1 MLDFLKSK
9 SNHEESGYEAVPVD
23 SELVEQYQ
31 ESRPGRQA
39 IRVVPD
45 RDNGGCKAMD
55 AVLESIHSVR
65 TKSGRFTIGT
75 ENTSPSLSFEARYAP
90 DERGQDHVV
99 SLQYLSTDDRLHGG
113 LKRHLKQQYPDS
125 EFTTSV
131 PEFLPLTEGMYLA
144 GAELALRRYT
154 LYPLKQYPFEA
165 DPSGSIIQSM
175 VGSSGP
181 NQADA
186 SVAVQIMCRPEPL
199 DWTDGIPNGQG
210 VGDIDDSKFLRTDSP
225 SLQQLATDLREPTLE
240 ERRRLF
246 TWETVEH
253 PPTKMDKQVA
263 KRLEEQRGEKSWHLH
278 IRIFACSETPEMAV
292 QRASQTAGQFRRFYH
307 HTCQQEFVPQPLTG
321 NELRDEFTDAVS
333 REFSETG
340 MVKSQRQ
347 AAGLCNIPKA
357 EFVNTTSMQWSLS
370 SSGRGI
376 PPKTPRNSVASTDEA
391 EQQVAMLDM
400 TGADEPYW
408 FGWGSKDGTEAGV
421 FHDVL
426 NTHQFVG
433 GTTGTGKTTLLKH
446 LSRQLMN
453 RDHGCL
459 IYDPKGMDAEDIVS
473 LVPDHR
479 EKDLIYLEVG
489 GDRDRSVGFNFLE
502 PPTDAEPGEQIF
514 VDAIESMTD
523 DVAALLAQS
532 SGGENQDYWGPRM
545 DQIARNLVRGMAQA
559 GHRCTLLDM
568 YLALLDES
576 GRDEYARMLE
586 DDDRLEWLQTYAERE
601 LADMSQDD
609 IRPVLGRLK
618 ELVENR
624 TTREIISHPESTVSI
639 RDAVRDGKILVVRDV
654 ASQEN
659 AGRLVATA
667 LVRRIWVAVRELT
680 LSENTE
686 DPPEFY
692 CVLDEFDDIAATSS
706 NIAQILSNARSFGL
720 SISACCQDMSSQLDD
735 QILNAIEGQCQTFLS
750 FNPGRSGDA
759 KIIAKQHSPDID
771 DEDLLNLSKYT
782 FYMRTHDRENEL
794 THSYKV
800 DAFPPLEEISDVA
813 RSGDETEGL
822 IQDSLETYGAPRRS
836 DETRKT
842 ESVFW
847 SGAGSNEW
855 ERITTET
862 EERAVAQA
870 VYDVSIRTSGVEP
883 GGFVPLEDC
892 HDAILRRVE
901 WLDSTPEDLSDVIQD
916 TSDLWRRA
924 IQGVKDSYL
933 SVQENG
939 DSVELAANNPRATIA
954 QVGIDRSAGGGGHAL
969 LMFDAYIPLTN
980 AGLELQINDASGTD
994 SDGLLRP
1001 APASEQ
1007 EYPELV
1013 ERLTGGNVA
1022 TIESEHQTGATK
1034 PAATAAHVLATANED
1049 MRCLVLVRP
1058 DVSQNVSQTLLREPQ
1073 FCRSGWDRE
1082 HEIRYF
1088 NSPRDLTIDGEPVT
1102 RTGARENVWVRD
1114 EITDEIVLRDS
1125 DGTEFARVDTPEVAF
1140 SGLEGGVRAG
1150 ETTVKEPVI
1159 PEYYL
1164 ERGQEPEFTIV
1175 VVPEGA
1181 ASLDDLERVVSSDGS
1196 TVPLAE
1202 SPVSVDELDVSDGA
1216 KALFRT
1222 LQEAGIET
1230 ATTTKAQALHS
1241 DDVTIRTIR
1250 NWLGELTGAGVVD
1263 RDDSLSGPKVGYNL
1277 K

>member
-1 MLDFLKSK
+1 MLDFLKSE

-39 IRVVPD
+39 IRVVPSC
-45 RDNGGCKAMD
+45 DNGGIEAMD
-55 AVLESIHSVR
+55 SVLESLHTVR
-65 TKSGRFTIGT
+65 TESGRFQRKSKNVSPAHAAEFRYGPIGT
-75 ENTSPSLSFEARYAP
+75 SGDS
-90 DERGQDHVV
+90 VV
-99 SLQYLSTDDRLHGG
+99 SLQYIPGNDRLDGTFE
-113 LKRHLKQQYPDS
+113 RQLKQHYSDS
-125 EFTTSV
+125 ELTRSK
-131 PEFLPLTEGMYLA
+131 PDFLPIEAGDYLA
-144 GAELALRRYT
+144 GATLKLRRYC
-154 LYPLKQYPFEA
+154 LYPLKSIDHPGFDT
-165 DPSGSIIQSM
+165 DPSGSIIQEM
-175 VGSSGP
+175 AGDTGP
-181 NQADA
+181 GKADV
-186 SVAVQIMCRPEPL
+186 SVAVQVMFKPAP
-199 DWTDGIPNGQG
+199 DTWTNGVPNGRG
-210 VGDIDDSKFLRTDSP
+210 VGDIDDSKFLRTSSP
-225 SLQQLATDLREPTLE
+225 SLQQLASDFRQPTLE

-253 PPTKMDKQVA
+253 PPSKVDKQIA
-263 KRLEEQRGEKSWHLH
+263 TLLENQRGNKAWHLC
-278 IRIFACSETPEMAV
+278 IRIFACSSDPNIAIR
-292 QRASQTAGQFRRFYH
+292 RASQTAGQHRRFYEH
-307 HTCQQEFVPQPLTG
+307 RCGQSFLPQPLTG
-321 NELRDEFTDAVS
+321 PELQSEFIDAVS
-333 REFSETG
+333 REFSTTG

-347 AAGLCNIPKA
+347 VAGLCNIPKA
-357 EFVNTTSMQWSLS
+357 EFVNTTDMQWSLS
-370 SSGRGI
+370 GSGRGI
-376 PPKTPRNSVASTDEA
+376 PPRTPRFSFSENGVAQADEA
-391 EQQVAMLDM
+391 EQQVSMLDM

-421 FHDVL
+421 FPDVL

-433 GTTGTGKTTLLKH
+433 GSTGQGKTTLLKH

-453 RDHGCL
+453 RNHGCL

-523 DVAALLAQS
+523 DIAALLAQS
-532 SGGENQDYWGPRM
+532 SGGQHQDYWGPRM

-847 SGAGSNEW
+847 SGADSVGW

-862 EERAVAQA
+862 EERAVSQGT
-870 VYDVSIRTSGVEP
+870 YDTAIRSEGTSGWVEI
-883 GGFVPLEDC
+883 DAC
-892 HDAILRRVE
+892 YDAILRRLE
-901 WLDSTPEDLSDVIQD
+901 RLDSTPDELSDIVQD
-916 TSDLWRRA
+916 SGDLWRRC
-924 IQGVKDSYL
+924 
-933 SVQENG
+933 VQHVRDEWLDVDG
-939 DSVELAANNPRATIA
+939 DRIRCPNPRSAIA
-954 QVGIDRSAGGGGHAL
+954 NVSTAKSEGSIEHSGLMWDAYSGLCGAGVGI
-969 LMFDAYIPLTN
+969 T
-980 AGLELQINDASGTD
+980 INT
-994 SDGLLRP
+994 
-1001 APASEQ
+1001 
-1007 EYPELV
+1007 
-1013 ERLTGGNVA
+1013 TGGA
-1022 TIESEHQTGATK
+1022 TADAVGYPHPDPDYPDIVEALTLGKETRIEAEHQTTTK
-1034 PAATAAHVLATANED
+1034 PGQTVRHLNQAIAEDRAIIYLCRPENESTVRNVLLASPHGCRETPDGRMRFYTSPRTVHIDGDEITRPGEAENCWYQTPSGEIVLED
-1049 MRCLVLVRP
+1049 GNGKTWARFEDADSITTDASAYPASGSVPVKRPVIPAFEGKP
-1058 DVSQNVSQTLLREPQ
+1058 DVS
-1073 FCRSGWDRE
+1073 
-1082 HEIRYF
+1082 
-1088 NSPRDLTIDGEPVT
+1088 
-1102 RTGARENVWVRD
+1102 
-1114 EITDEIVLRDS
+1114 
-1125 DGTEFARVDTPEVAF
+1125 
-1140 SGLEGGVRAG
+1140 
-1150 ETTVKEPVI
+1150 
-1159 PEYYL
+1159 
-1164 ERGQEPEFTIV
+1164 IV
-1175 VVPEGA
+1175 VVSEGA
-1181 ASLDDLERVVSSDGS
+1181 TGLDDLRIVGGVAKVEVPDRVD
-1196 TVPLAE
+1196 PLYDLLHEHTKPGETFTRDDA
-1202 SPVSVDELDVSDGA
+1202 VAIAAGNGLDRHYTTIYDYVNELVGIGA
-1216 KALFRT
+1216 LTPR
-1222 LQEAGIET
+1222 GET
-1230 ATTTKAQALHS
+1230 ANGAELLAL
-1241 DDVTIRTIR
+1241 
-1250 NWLGELTGAGVVD
+1250 L
-1263 RDDSLSGPKVGYNL
+1263 
-1277 K
+1277 